1 MNDIQIKMIA
11 RMNVHEQRINEID
24 REIRNLE
31 GDKELI
37 KFSKLSTV
45 EKVCRKKDI
54 EAEIRQLEYERKK
67 TNTTEV
73 TIGNTRYMKMIDMRM
88 RCRK

>member
-54 EAEIRQLEYERKK
+54 EAEIRQLEYERE
-67 TNTTEV
+67 NASIIIESSV
-73 TIGNTRYMKMIDMRM
+73 EEYMESDPFWRYM
-88 RCRK
+88 